1 MPHNIW
7 NTLLI
12 KEQNKIEAL
21 LSIKDKIDQELNS
34 LQIKISDLEIY
45 IKENIDRIY
54 DNDNKANFS
63 NIKNQMDMISKLS
76 NAKTQLTN
84 LYDEIIQKKQN
95 LTALIKKQKIECYRF
110 EKMGDLVDKE
120 KLLKDERKY
129 TNEIEELVVARYN
142 IKDRN
147 NM

>member
-1 MPHNIW
+1 MQHNIW

-12 KEQNKIEAL
+12 KEQNKMVAL
-21 LSIKDKIDQELNS
+21 LSIKDKIDHELNS
-34 LQIKISDLEIY
+34 LQIKISDLETY

-54 DNDNKANFS
+54 ENDSKANFS

-95 LTALIKKQKIECYRF
+95 LSTLIKKQKIECYRF
-110 EKMGDLVDKE
+110 EKMGDLADKE
-120 KLLKDERKY
+120 NLLKDERKFSD
-129 TNEIEELVVARYN
+129 EIEELVVARYN
-142 IKDRN
+142 TKDRN

>member
-1 MPHNIW
+1 MQRNIW

-12 KEQNKIEAL
+12 KEQNKMVAL
-21 LSIKDKIDQELNS
+21 LSIKDKIDHELNS
-34 LQIKISDLEIY
+34 LQIKISDLETY

-54 DNDNKANFS
+54 ENDSKANFS

-95 LTALIKKQKIECYRF
+95 LSTLIKKQKIECYRF
-110 EKMGDLVDKE
+110 EKMGDLADKE
-120 KLLKDERKY
+120 NLLKDERKFSD
-129 TNEIEELVVARYN
+129 EIEELVVARYN
-142 IKDRN
+142 TKDRN

>member
-1 MPHNIW
+1 MQHNIW

-12 KEQNKIEAL
+12 KEQNKMVAL
-21 LSIKDKIDQELNS
+21 LSIKDKIDHELNS
-34 LQIKISDLEIY
+34 LQIKISDLETY

-54 DNDNKANFS
+54 ENDSKANFS

-95 LTALIKKQKIECYRF
+95 LSTLIKKQKIECYRF
-110 EKMGDLVDKE
+110 EKMGDLADKE
-120 KLLKDERKY
+120 NLLKDERKISD
-129 TNEIEELVVARYN
+129 EIEELVVARYN
-142 IKDRN
+142 TKDRN

>member
-1 MPHNIW
+1 MQRNIW

-12 KEQNKIEAL
+12 KEQNKMVAL
-21 LSIKDKIDQELNS
+21 LSIKDKIDHELNS
-34 LQIKISDLEIY
+34 LQIKISDLETY

-54 DNDNKANFS
+54 ENDSRANFS

-95 LTALIKKQKIECYRF
+95 LSTLIKKQKIECYRF
-110 EKMGDLVDKE
+110 EKMGDLADKE
-120 KLLKDERKY
+120 NLLKDERKFSD
-129 TNEIEELVVARYN
+129 EIEELVVARYN
-142 IKDRN
+142 TKDRN

>member
-1 MPHNIW
+1 M
-7 NTLLI
+7 LI

-34 LQIKISDLEIY
+34 LQIKISDLETY

>member
-1 MPHNIW
+1 MQHNIW

-12 KEQNKIEAL
+12 KEQNKMVAL
-21 LSIKDKIDQELNS
+21 LSIKDKIDHELNS
-34 LQIKISDLEIY
+34 LQIKISDLETY

-54 DNDNKANFS
+54 ENDSKANFS

-95 LTALIKKQKIECYRF
+95 LSTLIKKQKIECYRF
-110 EKMGDLVDKE
+110 EKMGELVKRE
-120 KLLKDERKY
+120 KLLKDERKLSD
-129 TNEIEELVVARYN
+129 EIEELVVARYN
-142 IKDRN
+142 TKDRN

>member
-34 LQIKISDLEIY
+34 LQIKISDLETY

>member
-12 KEQNKIEAL
+12 REQNKIEAL

-84 LYDEIIQKKQN
+84 LYDEIIHKKQN
-95 LTALIKKQKIECYRF
+95 LSTLIKKQKIECYRF
-110 EKMGDLVDKE
+110 EKMGDLVNKE

-129 TNEIEELVVARYN
+129 SDEIEELVVARYN
-142 IKDRN
+142 TKGRN

>member
-12 KEQNKIEAL
+12 REQNKIEAL

-34 LQIKISDLEIY
+34 LQIKISDLETY

-95 LTALIKKQKIECYRF
+95 LSALIKKQKIECYRF